1 MKRVIV
7 SPQST
12 EIRMQN
18 CESQITDMRETLII
32 HHSEIYNASSK
43 LCSLPWSLM
52 HFLSWVTFAQELH
65 KPTSMFTI
73 RFGGGLE
80 PGGIKLMAN
89 A

>member
-52 HFLSWVTFAQELH
+52 HFLS
-65 KPTSMFTI
+65 
-73 RFGGGLE
+73 
-80 PGGIKLMAN
+80 
-89 A
+89 